1 MSISVTIDQDT
12 FSYKTING
20 ETSWIVSTGSS
31 NSWKDKVGKTVPYT
45 MFSLLFSMATA
56 NGFGSH
62 DFAKIAVPDLDS
74 RVLSAAL
81 NRVTRSNSRSRSED
95 DEIKPVSRKS
105 TLRQS
110 IKLF

>member
-1 MSISVTIDQDT
+1 MSISITVDHDT
-12 FSYKTING
+12 FSYGSING
-20 ETSWIVSTGSS
+20 ETGWFVTAS
-31 NSWKDKVGKTVPYT
+31 NSPSFSSKIGKTVPYT
-45 MFSLLFSMATA
+45 MFTILFSLASEA
-56 NGFGSH
+56 GFSSD

-105 TLRQS
+105 PLRQS

>member
-1 MSISVTIDQDT
+1 MSISVTIDHDT
-12 FSYKTING
+12 FSYETLNG
-20 ETSWIVSTGSS
+20 ETGWVVSTGNS
-31 NSWKDKVGKTVPYT
+31 NSWKDNVGKSVPYA

-56 NGFGSH
+56 NGFSSD
-62 DFAKIAVPDLDS
+62 DFAKIAVPDLES

-81 NRVTRSNSRSRSED
+81 NRVTRSNSRSTSED

-105 TLRQS
+105 PLRQS